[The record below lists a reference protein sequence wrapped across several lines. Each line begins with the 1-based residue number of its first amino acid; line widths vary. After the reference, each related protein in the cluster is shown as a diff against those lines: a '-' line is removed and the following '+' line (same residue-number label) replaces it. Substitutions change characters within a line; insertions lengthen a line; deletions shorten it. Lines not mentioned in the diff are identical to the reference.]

1 MFRITC
7 IGILATAILL
17 GGCSFEKLYQ
27 ARQARA
33 TSSYEQ
39 IDFPALV
46 KRYMSKEKSNSIEGI
61 YSVSGWVTKKGKSFL
76 GSADKEK
83 TTDRRENYAQV
94 AILNDPGDTGRDYL
108 ELSLD
113 KDYLTRY
120 PVVGE
125 FNSTAGG
132 NLLLYKHLDP
142 KNKNSTYTF
151 TMDKSADV
159 LEGVRV
165 ESEGNTT
172 VTYKLT
178 YVKIFP
184 K

>member
-1 MFRITC
+1 MLRRILS
-7 IGILATAILL
+7 GILITMLL
-17 GGCSFEKLYQ
+17 SGCVEKLYQ
-27 ARQARA
+27 AKQARA
-33 TSSYEQ
+33 SSPYEQ
-39 IDFPALV
+39 IDFQALV
-46 KRYMSKEKSNSIEGI
+46 KRYMNRDKTNSIEGI
-61 YSVSGWVTKKGKSFL
+61 YSVSGWVTKKGKGFL
-76 GSADKEK
+76 GSTEKEK

-94 AILNDPGDTGRDYL
+94 AILKDPGDTGRDFI

-113 KDYLTRY
+113 KERLAMY

-132 NLLLYKHLDP
+132 SLLLYKHLDP

-151 TMDKSADV
+151 TLDKSADV

-165 ESEGNTT
+165 EAEGGTT

-178 YVKIFP
+178 YVKIYP